1 MKLIEHATAEQMDQA
16 VAARLENACKR
27 AVAANGRARLA
38 LAGGSTPMP
47 IYREL
52 ARRPLDWG
60 RIALLPGDERWVAHD
75 QPACNLTA
83 IRDAFAPRPAD
94 FRALTP
100 ERPGDAPNLTVARAS
115 WAALDQGL
123 DACLL
128 GMGGDGHFASL
139 FPGAPELAAG
149 LAPDQPEPFLIVHPD
164 PLPAEAPFAR
174 VSLTLAAILHAPEL
188 LLAIRGA
195 DKRAVLERAAAEG
208 ADSEMPISALL
219 AATGDAL
226 EIHWSA

>member
-1 MKLIEHATAEQMDQA
+1 MDLA
-16 VAARLENACKR
+16 VAARLEQVCER
-27 AVAANGRARLA
+27 AVSTNGWARLA

-52 ARRPLDWG
+52 ARRPLDWP
-60 RIALLPGDERWVAHD
+60 RVSLLPGDERWVAHD
-75 QPACNLTA
+75 QPACNLAA
-83 IRDAFAPRPAD
+83 IREAFAPRPAD

-100 ERPGDAPNLTVARAS
+100 ERPDDEPDQAAALES
-115 WAALDQGL
+115 WAAMGEGL

-149 LAPDQPEPFLIVHPD
+149 LDPGQAAPFLIVHPD
-164 PLPAEAPFAR
+164 PLPPDAPFAR
-174 VSLTLAAILHAPEL
+174 VSLTLAAILRAPVL

-195 DKRAVLERAAAEG
+195 QKRAVLEQAVAEG
-208 ADSEMPISALL
+208 ADSALPVAALL
-219 AATGDAL
+219 NAAGDAL